1 MQRIL
6 SLIVLLL
13 SLALAGTLPRD
24 ARFDQPVDLIAP
36 NGIPLE
42 DALRST
48 ATSVGLTPLL
58 RDIPSTVVKVSLEKK
73 PFRQVWDLLINTY
86 GDGKLDYI
94 LLENNVMVVAS
105 PEVVSRYAPK
115 VAQQPTPT
123 TEPTVRRSYAV
134 SGNPTALKTFL
145 EAEIPGIRITIA
157 PGQPTLLI
165 TATEKQHS
173 EVAALLAQIDR
184 PQAQVD
190 TVTRNFKLAHA
201 RAEAMAEVL
210 RSALE
215 GGAGAGAQQ
224 GQQGQAGQA
233 QPQAKGTAFFTAD
246 VRTNTLIVT
255 ATPEQMTR
263 VEALIREL
271 DVPVKQ
277 VQLKVR
283 IQSVDSSVVSSFGI
297 KWENLSGGNLV
308 GSIIDGALNLIF
320 DASKSLASLNI
331 RAVLDILEQQSLAR
345 RLSDVTQIVEDNYP
359 NFEVKSGSRL
369 IVTPQV
375 QGEPTREFDV
385 GLLVRVI
392 PQITADGQITLDV
405 FTQTGEQP
413 RQGPIANSIEVVQR
427 SDRTKLRIRDGQT
440 VVIGGVVQQT
450 TVNQENKVPILGDIP
465 LLGLLFK
472 QSSNSVRNEEL
483 LIIITANIV
492 SEAR

>member
-1 MQRIL
+1 MQRIV

-24 ARFDQPVDLIAP
+24 ARFDQAVDLIAP

-58 RDIPSTVVKVSLEKK
+58 RDIPNVLVKVSLEKK

-86 GDGKLDYI
+86 GDGRLDYI

-105 PEVVSRYAPK
+105 PEVVARYAPR

-157 PGQPTLLI
+157 PGQPTLLV

-215 GGAGAGAQQ
+215 GGAGGQQAQA
-224 GQQGQAGQA
+224 QGQAGQA
-233 QPQAKGTAFFTAD
+233 QPQARGAAFFTAD
-246 VRTNTLIVT
+246 ARTNTLIVT

-283 IQSVDSSVVSSFGI
+283 IQSVDSSVVNSFGI
-297 KWENLSGGNLV
+297 KWESLSGGNLV

-331 RAVLDILEQQSLAR
+331 RAVLDVLEQQSLAR
-345 RLSDVTQIVEDNYP
+345 RLSDVTQIVEDNYA

-427 SDRTKLRIRDGQT
+427 SDRTKLRIKDGQT
-440 VVIGGVVQQT
+440 VVIGGVVQET
-450 TVNQENKVPILGDIP
+450 TVNQESKVPILGDIP

-472 QSSNSVRNEEL
+472 QSSSSVRNEEL

-492 SEAR
+492 SDAR

>member
-6 SLIVLLL
+6 FLIVLLL

-58 RDIPSTVVKVSLEKK
+58 RDIPNTLVKVSLEKK

-86 GDGKLDYI
+86 GDGKLDYV

-157 PGQPTLLI
+157 PGQPTLLV

-210 RSALE
+210 SSALE
-215 GGAGAGAQQ
+215 GGANGQQAQ
-224 GQQGQAGQA
+224 GQGQAGQA

-297 KWENLSGGNLV
+297 KWESLSGGNLV

-392 PQITADGQITLDV
+392 PQITADGQVTLDV

-427 SDRTKLRIRDGQT
+427 SDRTKLRIKDGQT

-450 TVNQENKVPILGDIP
+450 TVNQESKVPILGDIP
-465 LLGLLFK
+465 LIGLLFK
-472 QSSNSVRNEEL
+472 KNSNSVRNEEL

-492 SEAR
+492 SDAR

>member
-6 SLIVLLL
+6 FLIVLLL

-58 RDIPSTVVKVSLEKK
+58 RDIPNTLVKVSLEKK

-105 PEVVSRYAPK
+105 PEVVSRYTPK
-115 VAQQPTPT
+115 VTQQPTPT
-123 TEPTVRRSYAV
+123 AEPTVRRSYAV

-145 EAEIPGIRITIA
+145 EAEIPGIRVTIA

-210 RSALE
+210 SSALE
-215 GGAGAGAQQ
+215 GGAGGQQAQ
-224 GQQGQAGQA
+224 GQGQAGQA

-255 ATPEQMTR
+255 ATPEQMAR

-283 IQSVDSSVVSSFGI
+283 IQSVDSSVVNSFGI
-297 KWENLSGGNLV
+297 NWETLSGGNLI

-320 DASKSLASLNI
+320 DASKSLAALNI

-359 NFEVKSGSRL
+359 NFEVKSGSKL

-427 SDRTKLRIRDGQT
+427 SDRTKLRIKDGQT

-492 SEAR
+492 SDAR

>member
-13 SLALAGTLPRD
+13 SLAFAGSLPRD
-24 ARFDQPVDLIAP
+24 ARFDQAVDLIAP

-58 RDIPSTVVKVSLEKK
+58 RDIPATLVRVSLEKK

-94 LLENNVMVVAS
+94 LLENNVMLVAS
-105 PEVVSRYAPK
+105 PEVVSRYVPK
-115 VAQQPTPT
+115 TAQQPTTPT
-123 TEPTVRRSYAV
+123 EEPTVRRSYAIN
-134 SGNPTALKTFL
+134 GNPTALKSFL
-145 EAEIPGIRITIA
+145 EAEIPGIRVTVA

-173 EVAALLAQIDR
+173 EIAALLAQIDR

-190 TVTRNFKLAHA
+190 RITRNFKLAHA

-210 RSALE
+210 SSALE
-215 GGAGAGAQQ
+215 GKSNGQQAQ
-224 GQQGQAGQA
+224 GQTQPQA
-233 QPQAKGTAFFTAD
+233 QPQAQSTAFFTAD

-255 ATPEQMTR
+255 ASPEQMAR

-297 KWENLSGGNLV
+297 KWESLSGGNLV
-308 GSIIDGALNLIF
+308 GSIIDGALSLIF
-320 DASKSLASLNI
+320 DASKSLAALNI

-385 GLLVRVI
+385 GLLVRVV
-392 PQITADGQITLDV
+392 PQITADGQITLEV

-413 RQGPIANSIEVVQR
+413 RQGPIANSIEVKTR
-427 SDRTKLRIRDGQT
+427 SDRTKLRIKDGQT
-440 VVIGGVVQQT
+440 VVIGGVVQQN
-450 TVNQENKVPILGDIP
+450 TVNEENKVPILGDIP
-465 LLGLLFK
+465 ILDLLFK
-472 QSSNSVRNEEL
+472 QRTSTVSSEEL
-483 LIIITANIV
+483 LIIITANII
-492 SEAR
+492 SDAR

>member
-13 SLALAGTLPRD
+13 SLAFAGSLPRD
-24 ARFDQPVDLIAP
+24 ARFDQAVDLIAP

-58 RDIPSTVVKVSLEKK
+58 RDIPANLVRVSLEKK
-73 PFRQVWDLLINTY
+73 PFRQIWDLLINTY

-94 LLENNVMVVAS
+94 LLENNVMLVAS
-105 PEVVSRYAPK
+105 PEVVSRYVPK
-115 VAQQPTPT
+115 AAQQPTTPT
-123 TEPTVRRSYAV
+123 EEPTVRRSYAIN
-134 SGNPTALKTFL
+134 GNPTALKSFL
-145 EAEIPGIRITIA
+145 EAEIPGIRVTVA

-173 EVAALLAQIDR
+173 EIAALLAQIDR

-190 TVTRNFKLAHA
+190 RITRNFKLAHA
-201 RAEAMAEVL
+201 RAEAMVEVL
-210 RSALE
+210 SSALE
-215 GGAGAGAQQ
+215 GKSN
-224 GQQGQAGQA
+224 GQQAQGQA
-233 QPQAKGTAFFTAD
+233 QPQAQTQAQSTAFFTAD

-255 ATPEQMTR
+255 ASPEQMAR

-297 KWENLSGGNLV
+297 NWETLSGGNLI

-320 DASKSLASLNI
+320 DASKSLAALNI

-385 GLLVRVI
+385 GLLVRVV
-392 PQITADGQITLDV
+392 PQITADGQITLEV
-405 FTQTGEQP
+405 FTQTGEP
-413 RQGPIANSIEVVQR
+413 PKQGPIANSIEVKTR
-427 SDRTKLRIRDGQT
+427 SDRTKLRIKDGQT
-440 VVIGGVVQQT
+440 VVIGGVVQQN
-450 TVNQENKVPILGDIP
+450 TVTEENKVPILGDIP
-465 LLGLLFK
+465 ILDLLFK
-472 QSSNSVRNEEL
+472 QRTNTVSSEEL

-492 SEAR
+492 SDVR

>member
-13 SLALAGTLPRD
+13 SLAFAGSLPRD
-24 ARFDQPVDLIAP
+24 ARFDQAVDLIAP

-58 RDIPSTVVKVSLEKK
+58 RDIPATLVRVSLEKK

-94 LLENNVMVVAS
+94 LLENNVMLVAS
-105 PEVVSRYAPK
+105 PEVVSRYVPK
-115 VAQQPTPT
+115 TAQQPTTPT
-123 TEPTVRRSYAV
+123 EEPTVRRSYAIN
-134 SGNPTALKTFL
+134 GNPTALKSFL
-145 EAEIPGIRITIA
+145 EAEIPGIRVTVA

-173 EVAALLAQIDR
+173 EIAALLAQIDR

-190 TVTRNFKLAHA
+190 RITRNFKLAHA

-210 RSALE
+210 SSALE
-215 GGAGAGAQQ
+215 GKSNGQQAQ
-224 GQQGQAGQA
+224 GQTQPQA
-233 QPQAKGTAFFTAD
+233 QPQAQSTAFFTAD

-255 ATPEQMTR
+255 ASPEQMAR

-297 KWENLSGGNLV
+297 KWESLSGGNLV
-308 GSIIDGALNLIF
+308 GSIIDGALSLIF
-320 DASKSLASLNI
+320 DASKSLAALNI

-385 GLLVRVI
+385 GLLVRVV
-392 PQITADGQITLDV
+392 PQITADGQITLEV

-413 RQGPIANSIEVVQR
+413 RQGPIANSIEVKTR
-427 SDRTKLRIRDGQT
+427 SDRTKLRIKDGQT
-440 VVIGGVVQQT
+440 VVIGGVVQQN
-450 TVNQENKVPILGDIP
+450 TVNEENKVPILGDIP
-465 LLGLLFK
+465 ILDLLFK
-472 QSSNSVRNEEL
+472 QRETSVKNEEL
-483 LIIITANIV
+483 LIIITADRKSV
-492 SEAR
+492 V

>member
-1 MQRIL
+1 MQRIV

-24 ARFDQPVDLIAP
+24 ARFDQAVDLIAP

-58 RDIPSTVVKVSLEKK
+58 RDIPNVLVKVSLEKK

-105 PEVVSRYAPK
+105 PEVVARYVPK

-157 PGQPTLLI
+157 PGQPTLLV

-215 GGAGAGAQQ
+215 GGAGGQQAQA
-224 GQQGQAGQA
+224 QGQAGQA
-233 QPQAKGTAFFTAD
+233 QPQARGTAFFTAD
-246 VRTNTLIVT
+246 ARTNTLIVT

-283 IQSVDSSVVSSFGI
+283 IQSVDSSVVNSFGI
-297 KWENLSGGNLV
+297 KWESLSGGNLV

-331 RAVLDILEQQSLAR
+331 RAVLDVLEQQSLAR
-345 RLSDVTQIVEDNYP
+345 RLSDVTQIVEDNYA

-427 SDRTKLRIRDGQT
+427 SDRTKLRIKDGQT
-440 VVIGGVVQQT
+440 VVIGGVVQET
-450 TVNQENKVPILGDIP
+450 TVNQESKVPILGDIP

-492 SEAR
+492 SDAR

>member
-6 SLIVLLL
+6 FLIVLLL

-58 RDIPSTVVKVSLEKK
+58 RDIPNTLVKVSLEKK

-157 PGQPTLLI
+157 PGQPTLLV

-210 RSALE
+210 SSALE
-215 GGAGAGAQQ
+215 GGANGQQAQ
-224 GQQGQAGQA
+224 GQGQAGQA
-233 QPQAKGTAFFTAD
+233 QPQARGTAFFTAD

-297 KWENLSGGNLV
+297 RWESLSGGNLV

-385 GLLVRVI
+385 GLLVRVV
-392 PQITADGQITLDV
+392 PQITADGQITLEV
-405 FTQTGEQP
+405 FTQTGEP
-413 RQGPIANSIEVVQR
+413 PKQGPIANSIEVKTR
-427 SDRTKLRIRDGQT
+427 SDRTKLRIKDGQT
-440 VVIGGVVQQT
+440 VVIGGVVQQN
-450 TVNQENKVPILGDIP
+450 TVNEENKVPILGDIP
-465 LLGLLFK
+465 ILDLLFK
-472 QSSNSVRNEEL
+472 QRTSTVSSEEL
-483 LIIITANIV
+483 LIIITANIL
-492 SEAR
+492 SDTR

>member
-1 MQRIL
+1 MQRIV

-24 ARFDQPVDLIAP
+24 ARFDQAVDLIAP
-36 NGIPLE
+36 NGVPLE

-58 RDIPSTVVKVSLEKK
+58 RDIPNVLVKVTLEKK

-94 LLENNVMVVAS
+94 LLENDVMVVAS
-105 PEVVSRYAPK
+105 PEVVARYVPK
-115 VAQQPTPT
+115 VAQQPTPSA
-123 TEPTVRRSYAV
+123 EPTLRRSYAV
-134 SGNPTALKTFL
+134 SGNPTALKSFL

-157 PGQPTLLI
+157 PGQPTLLV
-165 TATEKQHS
+165 TATEKQHA
-173 EVAALLAQIDR
+173 EIAALLAQIDR
-184 PQAQVD
+184 PQALVD

-215 GGAGAGAQQ
+215 GGAGGQQ
-224 GQQGQAGQA
+224 AQGQAEQA

-308 GSIIDGALNLIF
+308 GSIIDGALSLIF

-331 RAVLDILEQQSLAR
+331 RAVLDMLEQQSLAR

-427 SDRTKLRIRDGQT
+427 SDRTKLRIKDGQT

-450 TVNQENKVPILGDIP
+450 TVSQESKVPILGDIP

-492 SEAR
+492 SDSR

>member
-13 SLALAGTLPRD
+13 SLAFAGSLPRD
-24 ARFDQPVDLIAP
+24 ARFDQAVDLIAP

-42 DALRST
+42 DALRSA

-58 RDIPSTVVKVSLEKK
+58 RDIPATLVRVSLEKK

-94 LLENNVMVVAS
+94 LLENNVMLVAS
-105 PEVVSRYAPK
+105 PEVVSRYVPK
-115 VAQQPTPT
+115 TAQQPATPT
-123 TEPTVRRSYAV
+123 EEPTVRRSYAIN
-134 SGNPTALKTFL
+134 GNPTALKSFL
-145 EAEIPGIRITIA
+145 EAEIPGIRVTVA

-173 EVAALLAQIDR
+173 EIAALLAQIDR

-190 TVTRNFKLAHA
+190 RVTRNFKLAHA

-210 RSALE
+210 SSALE
-215 GGAGAGAQQ
+215 GKSN
-224 GQQGQAGQA
+224 GQQAQGQA
-233 QPQAKGTAFFTAD
+233 QPQAQPQAQGTAFFTAD

-255 ATPEQMTR
+255 ASPEQMAR

-297 KWENLSGGNLV
+297 KWESLSGGNLV
-308 GSIIDGALNLIF
+308 GSIIDGALSLIF
-320 DASKSLASLNI
+320 DASKSLAALNI

-385 GLLVRVI
+385 GLLVRVV
-392 PQITADGQITLDV
+392 PQITADGQITLEV

-413 RQGPIANSIEVVQR
+413 KQGPIANSIEVVQR

-440 VVIGGVVQQT
+440 VVIGGVVSQET
-450 TVNQENKVPILGDIP
+450 KTEENKVPILGDIP
-465 LLGLLFK
+465 ILDLLFK
-472 QSSNSVRNEEL
+472 QRETSVKNEEL

-492 SEAR
+492 SDTR